1 MKSKRTNLS
10 FDARQMLQ
18 QITGTD
24 LTEIFGIN
32 DHTAIEILSETGLN
46 MEKWPTA
53 KHFTS
58 WLNLAPNNKISG
70 GKLLSSKIPKKKNR
84 AGQVFKMAAFA
95 VQRSKNWLAVF
106 YHRIKSKAGA
116 AKAITATARKIAVIF
131 YTMMCDRIM
140 FNPISMESYVQS
152 FKERQL
158 KRLEKQAKML
168 GMELKSLKVT

>member
-1 MKSKRTNLS
+1 MVT
-10 FDARQMLQ
+10 
-18 QITGTD
+18 
-24 LTEIFGIN
+24 
-32 DHTAIEILSETGLN
+32 
-46 MEKWPTA
+46 
-53 KHFTS
+53 
-58 WLNLAPNNKISG
+58 
-70 GKLLSSKIPKKKNR
+70 
-84 AGQVFKMAAFA
+84 FA